1 MGSQGAECNVLREGG
16 QTAAFYDSS
25 NREHLVTL
33 AGRLAADMRKALLAG
48 DSLGV
53 STIRLARASIQNAAI
68 ERGRDLTDEE
78 IIEILGREMKRRR
91 EAIEAV
97 AKGGRDDLVRKE
109 TLELAILTEYVP
121 APLSLAE
128 LRALIA
134 DAITQVQAKDA
145 RDMGRVMAA
154 VMPKVKGRADGGAVN
169 QMGRWVVPR

>member
-1 MGSQGAECNVLREGG
+1 M
-16 QTAAFYDSS
+16 
-25 NREHLVTL
+25 TL
-33 AGRLAADMRKALLAG
+33 ADRLAADMRKALLAG
-48 DSLGV
+48 DSLRV

-78 IIEILGREMKRRR
+78 IIEILSREMKRRR
-91 EAIEAV
+91 EAIEAF

-121 APLSLAE
+121 APLSPAE

-134 DAITQVQAKDA
+134 EAITQVQAKDA

-154 VMPKVKGRADGGAVN
+154 VMPKVKGRADGAAVN
-169 QMGRWVVPR
+169 QMVREMLPRTS